1 MCAVISNMTEWM
13 KLGIQSIWRGTMLWL
28 SLIYAQS
35 QCLWTEVGQ
44 ETETNSS
51 PYGAT
56 EEQVALECRL
66 S

>member
-1 MCAVISNMTEWM
+1 
-13 KLGIQSIWRGTMLWL
+13 MLLL

-35 QCLWTEVGQ
+35 QCLHTDTEVGR
-44 ETETNSS
+44 ETETNSC
-51 PYGAT
+51 PHGAS

>member
-1 MCAVISNMTEWM
+1 MLNLSGVAEWM
-13 KLGIQSIWRGTMLWL
+13 MLGIQSIWKGIMLLL
-28 SLIYAQS
+28 SFIYAQS

-44 ETETNSS
+44 ETETNSCPHRAS
-51 PYGAT
+51 

>member
-1 MCAVISNMTEWM
+1 
-13 KLGIQSIWRGTMLWL
+13 MLWL

-44 ETETNSS
+44 ETETNSCPHRAS
-51 PYGAT
+51 